1 MHSMNMITAFCFLS
15 FFLLIRKTFSLHS
28 ADRDVLEVH

>member
-1 MHSMNMITAFCFLS
+1 MHSMNMITAFL
-15 FFLLIRKTFSLHS
+15 FFFIRKPFSLHS

>member
-1 MHSMNMITAFCFLS
+1 MHSMNMITAF
-15 FFLLIRKTFSLHS
+15 FFFIRKPFSLHS